1 MIGAATTHINYKI
14 PLYTISQMKSSLFQK
29 RIQTSLLCLQ
39 FFLSKLMNYEKR
51 TPERRMPSF
60 PEPGEELMYG
70 QQVRQPITHLKY
82 KYIYDRRLKPGTG
95 RRRSSLIALVN
106 SAVFHL
112 DFAFIAR
119 ENSRF
124 RLVVSRNERF
134 VADKFF
140 ESLTGA
146 KLEFVKV
153 FQYIAFSDAK
163 PVWSHPFNPY
173 GKWLQDVLRKPASK
187 LLQLI

>member
-1 MIGAATTHINYKI
+1 MIRAATTHINYEV

-51 TPERRMPSF
+51 TPERCMPSL
-60 PEPGEELMYG
+60 PVPGEELMYG
-70 QQVRQPITHLKY
+70 QQVQQPITHLKY
-82 KYIYDRRLKPGTG
+82 KYIYDRRLQPGTD
-95 RRRSSLIALVN
+95 RRRSSLISLVN
-106 SAVFHL
+106 SAMFHL

-119 ENSRF
+119 EKSRF
-124 RLVVSRNERF
+124 RLVVSRNGRF
-134 VADKFF
+134 IADRFF
-140 ESLTGA
+140 QSLASA
-146 KLEFVKV
+146 KLEFLKV
-153 FQYIAFSDAK
+153 FQYIPFSDVK

-187 LLQLI
+187 YYN

>member
-1 MIGAATTHINYKI
+1 
-14 PLYTISQMKSSLFQK
+14 MKSSLFQK

-51 TPERRMPSF
+51 TPERRMLSF
-60 PEPGEELMYG
+60 PEPGAESMPL
-70 QQVRQPITHLKY
+70 QVRQPVTHLKY
-82 KYIYDRRLKPGTG
+82 RYAYDRRLKPGPG
-95 RRRSSLIALVN
+95 RRRSTLISLVN
-106 SAVFHL
+106 SAVFQL

-134 VADKFF
+134 ITDKFF
-140 ESLTGA
+140 ETLTGA

-153 FQYIAFSDAK
+153 FRYIAFSDAG
-163 PVWSHPFNPY
+163 PVWSHPFTPY
-173 GKWLQDVLRKPASK
+173 GKWLQDVLRKPGSK
-187 LLQLI
+187 YYN